1 MWTKFGVGF
10 LALLLGVVVLAWV
23 SYRPLPERTDLAWK
37 HIPIP
42 NNDSPLAA
50 MIDTMTKEHAGLSGI
65 KPLSAGREAFAMRA
79 VLAASAGQTI
89 DAQYYIWHDDV
100 AGRLLFAALRDAAD
114 RGVHVRLLLDDNNTR
129 GMDELLASLNAHE
142 MIEIRL
148 FNPFMHRKL
157 RAMGYLNDFLRLN
170 RRMHNKSF
178 TVDRVATVIGGRN
191 IGDEYFE
198 VGDGVMFA
206 DLDVLA
212 VGSVVDDVENDFE
225 AYWTAASVYPFSA
238 IVADAVPMA
247 DPLAGV
253 ADSDEAQAYLEEVAN
268 TDVMRYISNEQNLP
282 LVWTSVRL
290 ISDDPAKGLGM
301 AKEGLTVSE
310 KLRQQVGNI
319 QKHLVLVSPYF
330 VPTAEGTEALVNLAK
345 HNVKVEVLTN
355 SLSATDVTAVHAGYA
370 KYRKPLL
377 RGGVALYELKSDSTI
392 KDAQDTGLTGH
403 SGSSL
408 HAKTFAIDGERLFI
422 GSFNLDPRSA
432 HLNTEMGF
440 LIDSPELT
448 KKLETGLAENASQH
462 AYRVDFSNDDQLL
475 WHSYE
480 DGREVT
486 FDQEPESSTWKK
498 MQVEVFSWL
507 PIEWLL

>member
-1 MWTKFGVGF
+1 MWVKLGIGF
-10 LALLLGVVVLAWV
+10 LAVLIGVALLAWG
-23 SYRPLPERTDLAWK
+23 SYRPLPERAHLHWK
-37 HIPIP
+37 NIPVP
-42 NNDSPLAA
+42 DHASPLSALVSR
-50 MIDTMTKEHAGLSGI
+50 MTTAHDGLSGV
-65 KPLSAGREAFAMRA
+65 KALSAGREAFAMRA

-89 DAQYYIWHDDV
+89 DAQYYIWHNDT
-100 AGRLLFAALRDAAD
+100 AGQLLFAALRDAAD
-114 RGVHVRLLLDDNNTR
+114 RGVRVRLLLDDNNTR
-129 GMDELLASLNAHE
+129 GMDELLTSLNAHE

-148 FNPFMHRKL
+148 FNPFMHRKW
-157 RAMGYLNDFLRLN
+157 RAMGYLNDFFRLN

-178 TVDRVATVIGGRN
+178 TVDNVATVIGGRN

-212 VGSVVDDVENDFE
+212 VGSVVDDVEQDFE
-225 AYWTAASVYPFSA
+225 RYWSAESVYPLSA
-238 IVADAVPMA
+238 IIPDQGESA
-247 DPLAGV
+247 DPLASV
-253 ADSDEAQAYLEEVAN
+253 DESVEAQAYLEEIAN
-268 TDVMRYISNEQNLP
+268 TDVMRYILTEQNLP

-290 ISDDPAKGLGM
+290 ISDDPAKGLGA
-301 AKEGLTVSE
+301 AKEGRTVSE

-319 QKHLVLVSPYF
+319 RERLVLVSPYF
-330 VPTAEGTEALVNLAK
+330 VPTAEGTAALIGLIKDNI
-345 HNVKVEVLTN
+345 NVEVLTN
-355 SLSATDVTAVHAGYA
+355 SLSATDVAVVHAGYA

-377 RGGVALYELKSDSTI
+377 RGGVKLYELKSDSTI
-392 KDAQDTGLTGH
+392 ENAQDTGLTGH

-448 KKLETGLAENASQH
+448 QKLETALAENISQH
-462 AYRVDFSNDDQLL
+462 AYQVGFSDGELV
-475 WHSYE
+475 WRSY
-480 DGREVT
+480 DHGRET
-486 FDQEPESSTWKK
+486 IFDQEPESSTWKK
-498 MQVEVFSWL
+498 IQVTIFSWL